1 MYIDTHEDSI
11 HRGQIRYEIKNGSI
25 QNIDEQFD
33 SVLNV
38 PQEKFMTPKLNIKI
52 L

>member
-1 MYIDTHEDSI
+1 MYIDTYEDSV
-11 HRGQIRYEIKNGSI
+11 HWGQIRYEIKNGSI

-33 SVLNV
+33 YVLNV

>member
-11 HRGQIRYEIKNGSI
+11 HQGQIRYEIKNGSI
-25 QNIDEQFD
+25 QNIDEKFD

-38 PQEKFMTPKLNIKI
+38 PQEKFMTLCGINY
-52 L
+52 